1 MKLSELV
8 LLIVFVGILVAGGI
22 LLPFYFT
29 YQAILY
35 TGFFSIQS
43 LLLIALTTITSY
55 SVVTFLKE
63 NWERLDKPF
72 SILYNKSIK
81 KSNKN
86 FLLEISIKHLTN
98 KSKCFI
104 LRM

>member
-35 TGFFSIQS
+35 TGFFSTQS

-63 NWERLDKPF
+63 NWEKAWQA
-72 SILYNKSIK
+72 
-81 KSNKN
+81 
-86 FLLEISIKHLTN
+86 FLNTL
-98 KSKCFI
+98 
-104 LRM
+104 

>member
-8 LLIVFVGILVAGGI
+8 LLIVFIGILVAGGI
-22 LLPFYFT
+22 LVPFYFT

-63 NWERLDKPF
+63 NWEKAWQA
-72 SILYNKSIK
+72 
-81 KSNKN
+81 
-86 FLLEISIKHLTN
+86 FLNTL
-98 KSKCFI
+98 
-104 LRM
+104 